1 MATISLRTDDITGD
15 TLPEDTPTT
24 TITVQDPRGPI
35 TVEIDLSDD
44 SYKGLLSALKKYVTK
59 GREVATPAPRS
70 ILGADATE
78 AAAARAWAIAERP
91 DLNVKERGAVPKH
104 AIVAY
109 RAHLANTEQDAPA
122 TTE

>member
-1 MATISLRTDDITGD
+1 MATIQLRTDDLTGE

-24 TITVQDPRGPI
+24 RLFIEDPRGDVSI
-35 TVEIDLSDD
+35 EIDLSDA
-44 SYKGLLSALKKYVTK
+44 SFKALQKAVDKIVSK
-59 GREVATPAPRS
+59 GRPVEAPAPKKV
-70 ILGADATE
+70 GDDATE
-78 AAAARAWAIAERP
+78 AANARAWAIAERP

-122 TTE
+122 E